1 MTFEEAEKEI
11 SKIIVG
17 EQYKILDILGDLQE
31 TYEAENQEV
40 LKLKNQIE
48 ISKAYF
54 KNILDVE
61 PNIMPKSIGHLRN
74 CVHVMK
80 ISAEKALKH
89 LDKIDEQ

>member
-1 MTFEEAEKEI
+1 MTEKEEILKLKKQVEI
-11 SKIIVG
+11 SK
-17 EQYKILDILGDLQE
+17 
-31 TYEAENQEV
+31 T
-40 LKLKNQIE
+40 
-48 ISKAYF
+48 YF
-54 KNILDVE
+54 KNILDVD